1 MSKRNLKN
9 VAVDDEGIEIGT
21 EMNGNET
28 VTKSFKLSRKTD
40 WPADAD
46 GNPEEIVMTVVIDM
60 KGVKYGDILDDA
72 IRTKII
78 TLQNALRGTG
88 KNQTPFEVLKMMAE
102 SGNLHRHYD
111 TMGTAPENP
120 EKTYN
125 DTLASVSN
133 LSPEQRQKL
142 MQQLAGM

>member
-28 VTKSFKLSRKTD
+28 VTKTFKLSRKTD
-40 WPADAD
+40 WPTDAD

-88 KNQTPFEVLKMMAE
+88 KNQTPFEVLEKMAE
-102 SGNLHRHYD
+102 EKLHRHYN
-111 TMGTAPENP
+111 TMGAAPENP
-120 EKTYN
+120 EKQFQNTMA
-125 DTLASVSN
+125 DISSMTPEMKKRLMEALA
-133 LSPEQRQKL
+133 
-142 MQQLAGM
+142 AG